1 MRELKISIAMLIVM
15 YLAVEAALAGVSA
28 EPVLGVSAVGSGG
41 CVSGTESA
49 RAHAMGEFDL
59 R

>member
-1 MRELKISIAMLIVM
+1 MLVVM
-15 YLAVEAALAGVSA
+15 YLAVEAALASVSA
-28 EPVLGVSAVGSGG
+28 EPGLGVSAVGSGG